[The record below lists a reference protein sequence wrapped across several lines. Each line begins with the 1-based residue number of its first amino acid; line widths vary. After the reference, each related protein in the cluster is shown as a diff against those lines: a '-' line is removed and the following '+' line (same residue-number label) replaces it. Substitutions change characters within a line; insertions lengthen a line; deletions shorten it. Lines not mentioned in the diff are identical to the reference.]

1 MLFKKENFIYV
12 YISLPCNDRRQNS
25 HCACSGKWSN
35 HLTILFCRDEQQV
48 FKGKVGTGQI
58 SFVLLQSNNLC
69 REFLMCAST
78 SSCEEPECYG
88 YASDGVIAE
97 LP

>member
-1 MLFKKENFIYV
+1 M
-12 YISLPCNDRRQNS
+12 
-25 HCACSGKWSN
+25 
-35 HLTILFCRDEQQV
+35 

>member
-1 MLFKKENFIYV
+1 MCMYLYPVTIEGRTVIVLVQGNGPT
-12 YISLPCNDRRQNS
+12 ISPS
-25 HCACSGKWSN
+25 F
-35 HLTILFCRDEQQV
+35 FCRDEQQV

-78 SSCEEPECYG
+78 SSREEPECYG